1 MKKLH
6 ATLAILFL
14 SNHAL
19 YTSNYMQEKVIAHK
33 AVLIKKMI
41 TKHDYA
47 VSGLMALGYLQQ
59 LSYWLPTLFTGAHY
73 FFGEPNSINT
83 TIAPICVCASQQREK
98 VKELGFFAGITKDF
112 EDLFGTV
119 DGWKRIGG
127 GGLHIVGYIGAFFL
141 FQKISDSVYH
151 PDTLRWYIKAQ
162 IPYEN
167 TTIMIEDVAQRL
179 TTADYNDQKRI
190 QHYQF
195 VLRNLCKQLVGYSED
210 ICAYMI
216 YKSNNVPENQ
226 KIFAEGVSRYL
237 FNYQNDILATIFNE
251 LAEDAPEYNKI
262 INIIKAYRVEMIYQ
276 RKLFSSIESE
286 TKEELRRIQKS
297 Y

>member
-14 SNHAL
+14 SSHAL
-19 YTSNYMQEKVIAHK
+19 HTSNYMQEKVIAHK

-59 LSYWLPTLFTGAHY
+59 LSYWLPTLSAGAHY
-73 FFGEPNSINT
+73 FFGEPNST
-83 TIAPICVCASQQREK
+83 DTIAPICVCASQQREK
-98 VKELGFFAGITKDF
+98 VEELGIFAGIAKDF
-112 EDLFGTV
+112 KELFGTV

-179 TTADYNDQKRI
+179 MAVDHNDQKRM
-190 QHYQF
+190 QYYQF
-195 VLRNLCKQLVGYSED
+195 VLCNLCKQLVGYGED
-210 ICAYMI
+210 ICAYMV
-216 YKSNNVPENQ
+216 YKSNNVLENQ
-226 KIFAEGVSRYL
+226 KMFAEGVSRYL
-237 FNYQNDILATIFNE
+237 FNYQNDIFATIFNE
-251 LAEDAPEYNKI
+251 LAQDTPQYSNI
-262 INIIKAYRVEMIYQ
+262 INIMKAYRGEMAYQ

-286 TKEELRRIQKS
+286 TKEELRRTQKS